1 MAECVFCE
9 RFKDQKEIENFWL
22 KKDDEPSKYEYTVA
36 LVIRSWQ
43 PSIKSKRNASRITD
57 YRNQGIGYKLNFCP
71 ECGRKLRGR

>member
-1 MAECVFCE
+1 MADCVFCE